1 MNDELIALVRAPN
14 PSAMTLSGT
23 NSYLID
29 CGEGHALVIDP
40 GPAIESHVAALLDAA
55 AERSLRIAAI
65 ALTHGHPDHTPA
77 AVPLARK
84 TGALVYA
91 HPDSSIPHDRDLE
104 LEGELRIGT
113 RTFRVIDA
121 PGHTFDHVVFY
132 EPQAQTLFT
141 GDTILGEGTVVI
153 APPGGA
159 MRPYQR
165 TLERLAREF
174 TQARTIRGGHGP
186 LVQDAQTKIA
196 EYIAHRKEREA
207 QLIATLADAPRTIPE
222 LVARMYGDTRKTLWP
237 AAARQ
242 LLAYL
247 DALREEGRIEATPL
261 DRALTPEESA
271 LLNPAWA
278 SLVDPELAKVIE
290 AELGAS
296 YRIERIEA
304 YRLVQ

>member
-1 MNDELIALVRAPN
+1 
-14 PSAMTLSGT
+14 
-23 NSYLID
+23 
-29 CGEGHALVIDP
+29 
-40 GPAIESHVAALLDAA
+40 
-55 AERSLRIAAI
+55 
-65 ALTHGHPDHTPA
+65 
-77 AVPLARK
+77 
-84 TGALVYA
+84 
-91 HPDSSIPHDRDLE
+91 
-104 LEGELRIGT
+104 
-113 RTFRVIDA
+113 
-121 PGHTFDHVVFY
+121 
-132 EPQAQTLFT
+132 
-141 GDTILGEGTVVI
+141 
-153 APPGGA
+153 
-159 MRPYQR
+159 
-165 TLERLAREF
+165 
-174 TQARTIRGGHGP
+174 
-186 LVQDAQTKIA
+186 VQDAQTKIA